1 MRTDIY
7 TLEAATV
14 IRAAPPGR
22 SQPYTL
28 AVVRSE
34 HGLGCGQLLESDE
47 DLPAPGTP
55 LTEAER
61 LDGVRTFMATHLRRI
76 G

>member
-1 MRTDIY
+1 MHTDTRTL

-14 IRAAPPGR
+14 IRVAPPGR
-22 SQPYTL
+22 SQPYGL
-28 AVVRSE
+28 AVVRTDQ
-34 HGLGCGQLLESDE
+34 GLVCGQLLGSDE

-55 LTEAER
+55 LTEAEA
-61 LDGVRTFMATHLRRI
+61 LDGVRTFMA